1 MAQHRQRQ
9 MWRQPLKAILGII
22 PAALIGACAPAE
34 AQQLSEVADTA
45 SGGTPRRAADG
56 VVRLAETVLDALT
69 VDRDHW
75 SLAIYPAASYSS
87 RSGLAV
93 GVMPML
99 QINTGRLPKPATITP
114 AVLISTKRMFEV
126 QCDADVFLP
135 RRVDLTAK
143 VEAYRQPDDLYEP
156 GNQKGKRAIAEYD
169 FNRLTLYAELLKG
182 LGETGPWRIGAA
194 LDVDHYSFSNI
205 SPQDDS
211 LSDRVSQLTGTGAG
225 DNFGLGLA
233 IGYDTRDD
241 ALWPRRGAYTRL
253 KAIGYGRL
261 GDRGHKFCAITLDVR
276 RYVPIGDNLALA
288 LQGYADI
295 RCGHAPFTKM
305 ATCGGTRL
313 GRAVGHNL
321 KYLGRGAWLA
331 QAELRAPLFWRIGAT
346 AFGALGNVTDNAG
359 GTFTS
364 VHAMCGA
371 GLRLAVF
378 PGKGLN
384 LRLDGGV
391 SSRGDKA
398 IYFNIREAF

>member
-1 MAQHRQRQ
+1 
-9 MWRQPLKAILGII
+9 MWHQPLKATFGAFL
-22 PAALIGACAPAE
+22 AALIGACAPAA
-34 AQQLSEVADTA
+34 AQPSEVADTA
-45 SGGTPRRAADG
+45 SDGTLRRAADG
-56 VVRLAETVLDALT
+56 VIRLAETVLDALT
-69 VDRDHW
+69 MDRDRW

-99 QINTGRLPKPATITP
+99 QINADRLPKPATITP
-114 AVLISTKRMFEV
+114 AILISTKRMFEV
-126 QCDADVFLP
+126 QCDADVHLP
-135 RRVDLTAK
+135 HSIDLTAK
-143 VEAYRQPDDLYEP
+143 IEAFRQPDDLYEP
-156 GNQKGKRAIAEYD
+156 GNQKGKSAIGEYD
-169 FNRLTLYAELLKG
+169 FNRLTLNAELLKG
-182 LGETGPWRIGAA
+182 LGGASPWRMGVA

-205 SPQDDS
+205 SPQGDS
-211 LSDRVSQLTGTGAG
+211 LSARVNILTRAGAG

-261 GDRGHKFCAITLDVR
+261 GDSGHKFCAITLDAR
-276 RYVPIGDNLALA
+276 RYVPIGDKMALA

-313 GRAVGHNL
+313 GRAIGHNL

-346 AFGALGNVTDNAG
+346 AFGALGNVTENASG
-359 GTFTS
+359 IFTS